1 LKTTLGHIAIIQTG
15 IFAKPTPEGEII
27 YLQAKHFD
35 ENGSLASSLHPDL
48 KAEDISEKH
57 LLQAGDVLFA
67 SKGTRNFASWYES
80 KNQPAVAS
88 TSFFV
93 IRLQSNLVIP
103 EYLAWY
109 LNSPYTLKILKGRA
123 IGTSIV
129 SISKTVLENLE
140 ISVPELNTQQIILK
154 INQLQIR
161 EKSLMH
167 QREIL
172 NEKKIQQLIINALK

>member
-1 LKTTLGHIAIIQTG
+1 MKTTLEHIAVIQTG
-15 IFAKPTPEGEII
+15 IFAKPVPEGEIV

-35 ENGSLASSLHPDL
+35 ENGSLESSLHPDL

-57 LLQAGDVLFA
+57 LLQPGDVLFA
-67 SKGTRNFASWYES
+67 SKGTRNFAAWYES

-167 QREIL
+167 QIEIL

>member
-1 LKTTLGHIAIIQTG
+1 MKTTLEHIAIIQTG
-15 IFAKPTPEGEII
+15 IFAKPVPEGEIV

-35 ENGSLASSLHPDL
+35 ENGLLASFLHPDL
-48 KAEDISEKH
+48 KSENISEKH
-57 LLQAGDVLFA
+57 LLQPGDVLFA
-67 SKGTRNFASWYES
+67 SKGTRNFAAWYES
-80 KNQPAVAS
+80 KNPPAVAS

-109 LNSPYTLKILKGRA
+109 LNNPYTLKILKGRA

-154 INQLQIR
+154 INKLQIR

-167 QREIL
+167 QIEIL
-172 NEKKIQQLIINALK
+172 NEKKIQQLIFDALK